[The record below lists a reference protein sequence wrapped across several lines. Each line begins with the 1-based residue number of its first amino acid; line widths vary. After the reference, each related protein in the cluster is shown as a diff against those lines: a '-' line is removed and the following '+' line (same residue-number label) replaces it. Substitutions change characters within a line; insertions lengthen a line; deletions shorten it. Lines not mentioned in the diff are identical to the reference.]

1 MAQALAVGGLSA
13 NGPWLSAGLISQL
26 QQAEPKRLIL
36 QGKHAAIFG
45 VRRFQKAGK
54 YPGNRVSNGHVQ
66 SGKAFWQQSKRNP
79 ERPVDL
85 GRSFGQVS
93 GHQITGEAY
102 VRY

>member
-13 NGPWLSAGLISQL
+13 NGPGLFAIVISQL
-26 QQAEPKRLIL
+26 QHNGPRRLIL
-36 QGKHAAIFG
+36 QGKHAVFFG
-45 VRRFQKAGK
+45 VHRFQNAGK
-54 YPGNRVSNGHVQ
+54 QSGNRVPNRDAQ
-66 SGKAFWQQSKRNP
+66 TGKAFWQQSKRNP

-85 GRSFGQVS
+85 DLSFGQVS